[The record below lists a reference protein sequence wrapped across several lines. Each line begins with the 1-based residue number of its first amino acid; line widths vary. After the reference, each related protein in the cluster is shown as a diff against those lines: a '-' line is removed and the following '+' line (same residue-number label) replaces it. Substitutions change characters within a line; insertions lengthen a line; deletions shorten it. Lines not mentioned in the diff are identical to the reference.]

1 MTDTR
6 ACNATPQAAD
16 SLPAANGGRGPRW
29 VRVATYAALG
39 VTLGAAGIYAW
50 VYSRL
55 PK

>member
-6 ACNATPQAAD
+6 ALNATPQAAD
-16 SLPAANGGRGPRW
+16 SLPAANGGRGP

>member
-1 MTDTR
+1 
-6 ACNATPQAAD
+6 
-16 SLPAANGGRGPRW
+16 
-29 VRVATYAALG
+29 VATYVALG